1 MLNALE
7 KKEEKKMS
15 NLKLC
20 QGPKCHTYYTKD
32 RLKGIKGSKTYQTRR
47 RSSMYYGKGN
57 FCSMTCYND
66 WAEEFSDRAIDH
78 FGRLT
83 EPKKLTEHNAWIKDY
98 DYRWEDNSRSNYRF
112 VNKITKEQRPLTEAQ
127 YDDSNYTL
135 NER

>member
-1 MLNALE
+1 
-7 KKEEKKMS
+7 MS

-47 RSSMYYGKGN
+47 RSSMYYGGSN
-57 FCSMTCYND
+57 FCSTRCQDDWFND
-66 WAEEFSDRAIDH
+66 FGDKAIDH

-83 EPKKLTEHNAWIKDY
+83 EPKHLTERNAWIKDY
-98 DYRWEDNSRSNYRF
+98 DYNYRDQDNPKTNYRF
-112 VNKITKEQRPLTEAQ
+112 VNKITKEQRPLTQEQ
-127 YDDSNYTL
+127 YNDRNYTL